1 MKGKWQHW
9 AWKGRQM
16 SITLTT
22 SLLRQLGL
30 QNLGFYFIIYII
42 ERCFLTLMIQ
52 SYEHLRKALAFFF
65 FQLLPNPPN
74 PLFAVLLKEET
85 EQALS

>member
-9 AWKGRQM
+9 ARKGRQM
-16 SITLTT
+16 SITFTA

-30 QNLGFYFIIYII
+30 QNLGYYFIIYII

-65 FQLLPNPPN
+65 S
-74 PLFAVLLKEET
+74 T
-85 EQALS
+85 TS